1 MRFSGLRTDEERM
14 SKQME
19 TISLIDN
26 SVNVPEHRAWNMRA
40 RDKSLEIAPGMH
52 FNSHF

>member
-1 MRFSGLRTDEERM
+1 MRFSGLRTDEERL

-19 TISLIDN
+19 TISFIDN
-26 SVNVPEHRAWNMRA
+26 SVNVPEHVAWDMRP